1 MNTYKINTTEAI
13 MIVLTTIIIHTILS
27 LPRNLLTQ
35 TKSATIINLIY
46 VSVIAIA
53 ISYFIYRL
61 LKNFPGLDIIDISE
75 LLGGKVLK
83 NILGIIFI
91 LFFLVSSGMVLRNFC
106 EILKV
111 IYYPMTNITFIILI
125 FILAVCIENNFN
137 FNTNI
142 KSN

>member
-13 MIVLTTIIIHTILS
+13 MIVLTSIIIHTILS

-61 LKNFPGLDIIDISE
+61 
-75 LLGGKVLK
+75 
-83 NILGIIFI
+83 
-91 LFFLVSSGMVLRNFC
+91 
-106 EILKV
+106 
-111 IYYPMTNITFIILI
+111 
-125 FILAVCIENNFN
+125 
-137 FNTNI
+137 
-142 KSN
+142 